1 MEQTTDP
8 DEIADAIVRAVSSDF
23 GIDSVA
29 LVAAA
34 AGEPVLIAGVGIRPS
49 SQPFRPAVDALIAD
63 TLLHGI
69 TRRVASADARTNRWL
84 ASVMPDARHV
94 VLVPLHAEGRTLGV
108 LAFEYKAGTNSRIE
122 RRIVEM
128 VEQFVAHGAL
138 ALQNAWLLGRIGA
151 LAATDG
157 LTGIANRR
165 TFDFVL
171 TREMQRAN
179 VSGVPMSLLLIDID
193 HFKRHN
199 DEHGHQVGDR
209 TLRAVAQTLAKN
221 ARQTD
226 VAARYGGEEFAV
238 ILPGADSAAALE
250 NANRLRTLMS
260 TLPHPAVTI
269 SVGVATYPFHG
280 TSSAELIKAA
290 DNALYESKRYGRDR
304 VSVANLADFVPVQ
317 PLSVD
322 ERREVS

>member
-1 MEQTTDP
+1 M
-8 DEIADAIVRAVSSDF
+8 V
-23 GIDSVA
+23 
-29 LVAAA
+29 
-34 AGEPVLIAGVGIRPS
+34 
-49 SQPFRPAVDALIAD
+49 
-63 TLLHGI
+63 
-69 TRRVASADARTNRWL
+69 TRWVT
-84 ASVMPDARHV
+84 
-94 VLVPLHAEGRTLGV
+94 GRCG
-108 LAFEYKAGTNSRIE
+108 
-122 RRIVEM
+122 
-128 VEQFVAHGAL
+128 
-138 ALQNAWLLGRIGA
+138 
-151 LAATDG
+151 
-157 LTGIANRR
+157 
-165 TFDFVL
+165 
-171 TREMQRAN
+171 
-179 VSGVPMSLLLIDID
+179 
-193 HFKRHN
+193 
-199 DEHGHQVGDR
+199 
-209 TLRAVAQTLAKN
+209 AVAQTLAKN

-290 DNALYESKRYGRDR
+290 DNALYESKRHGRDR